1 MSANLKNALAV
12 ILSTLAPRVILG
24 CGFTIHMSVTHR
36 AINNYFSGPPM
47 SFETLFVENRG
58 ALEGGSPYPD
68 YGYQCG
74 PNHDD
79 GEYTHWAPYQFQAAN
94 WILKNYQQPFN
105 SSGQTIVT
113 FLAGAVS
120 HYIADISWHGLA
132 ETPQDY
138 GLIESI
144 GFLDF
149 NCTGLC
155 TPAHSQADTGGEFI
169 AAFATAITWDDPN
182 TWTIPVNDLVSILNY
197 VNRTVAKGHMVSYVT
212 LFKTIN
218 VFYKANPYISFNLFF
233 IH

>member
-1 MSANLKNALAV
+1 M
-12 ILSTLAPRVILG
+12 LSKLSLSLLLTLSYVEKVVS

-36 AINNYFSGPPM
+36 AINNYFSGPPS

-79 GEYTHWAPYQFQAAN
+79 GEYTHWAPYQWQAAN
-94 WILKNYQQPFN
+94 WIRANYAQPWN
-105 SSGQTIVT
+105 SSGQTIVS

-138 GLIESI
+138 GLIETI
-144 GFLDF
+144 GFLDW

-155 TPAHSQADTGGEFI
+155 QPAHTQADTG
-169 AAFATAITWDDPN
+169 
-182 TWTIPVNDLVSILNY
+182 
-197 VNRTVAKGHMVSYVT
+197 RSYYFFT
-212 LFKTIN
+212 F
-218 VFYKANPYISFNLFF
+218 FF
-233 IH
+233 IFLTSLPFFLYFLPITISNLSYLLLSFLTYHYI